1 MGMIFVYITAG
12 SAEEA
17 RAIARALV
25 EERLAACVNIIDGM
39 TSIYSWENRIEEG
52 NETIMIVK
60 TRQELFNEL
69 AARVKAMHSYSVP
82 CIVEIPLGRIDAGYL
97 AWLTAETAPA

>member
-12 SAEEA
+12 SPEEA
-17 RAIARALV
+17 RTIGRALV
-25 EERLAACVNIIDGM
+25 EDRLAACVNIMDGM
-39 TSIYSWENRIEEG
+39 TSIYRWNGALEEG
-52 NETIMIVK
+52 CETVLIAK
-60 TRQELFNEL
+60 TRNELFNEL

-97 AWLTAETAPA
+97 GWLTAETGPA